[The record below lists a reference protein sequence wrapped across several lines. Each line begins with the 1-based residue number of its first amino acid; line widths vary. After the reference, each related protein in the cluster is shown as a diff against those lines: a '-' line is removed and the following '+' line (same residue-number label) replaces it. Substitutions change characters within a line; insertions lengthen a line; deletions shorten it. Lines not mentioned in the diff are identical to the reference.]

1 MKKTPIIIDTDPG
14 IDDFFCLALGL
25 SYEDVFDLKAV
36 TTMGG
41 NNYTEVTTAN
51 AIDIV
56 HLFKK
61 EVPVAMGAESYLKE
75 AFEEP
80 VWQHHGH
87 NGLADAQIP
96 HCAGTPDPLRAWDK
110 IAQVAE
116 ECAGELVLVTVA
128 PLTNIALALQKYPQL
143 PSQIRKI
150 VMMGGSTE
158 AGNITPYAEANIG
171 HDAWAADIVFRSG
184 IPVDMVGLNVT
195 LKCPLPREIF
205 DPISE
210 KLDPVIRGTM
220 QTMIDFRKGEP
231 MHDAVAIASLIDE
244 KILEFLPAD
253 VTVETEN
260 GERIGQTVVKENSG
274 ANTRVAV
281 KADLPRY
288 YNVIAGMC
296 H

>member
-1 MKKTPIIIDTDPG
+1 MKKIPIIIDTDPG

-25 SYEDVFDLKAV
+25 SYDNVFDLKAV

-56 HLFKK
+56 SLFKK
-61 EVPVAMGAESYLKE
+61 EVPVAMGAKSYLKE
-75 AFEEP
+75 EFEEP

-87 NGLADAQIP
+87 NGLADADIP
-96 HCAGTPDPLRAWDK
+96 HCEKSADPLPAWDK
-110 IAQVAE
+110 IAEVAKDYP
-116 ECAGELVLVTVA
+116 GELVLVTVA
-128 PLTNIALALQKYPQL
+128 PLTNIALAIEKHPELKQEIK
-143 PSQIRKI
+143 KI

-171 HDAWAADIVFRSG
+171 HDAWAADIVFSSG
-184 IPVDMVGLNVT
+184 IPIDMVGLNVT

-205 DPISE
+205 DPIS
-210 KLDPVIRGTM
+210 KDLDPLIRQTM

-244 KILEFLPAD
+244 DVLEFLPAD

-260 GERIGQTVVKENSG
+260 EERRGQTVAKENSG
-274 ANTRVAV
+274 ASTRVAV

-288 YNVIAGMC
+288 YKVIEGMC